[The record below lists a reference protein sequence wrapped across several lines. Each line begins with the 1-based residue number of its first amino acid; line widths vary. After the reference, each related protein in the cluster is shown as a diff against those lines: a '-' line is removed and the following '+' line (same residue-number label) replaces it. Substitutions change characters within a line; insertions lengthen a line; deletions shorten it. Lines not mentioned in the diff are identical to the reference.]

1 MQGER
6 MVPSGYG
13 FDWPHELDAIMN
25 RVDSYASARARQACR
40 LKPDWTHS
48 HRLRAELATALHE
61 AWTRVPAPVAE
72 PVADAL
78 RLIGGERCRQVDAE
92 GWTLDHDDQHTDG
105 SLAIAA
111 AHYALSSQWW
121 RSSDFRVLAP
131 AGSDE
136 QREKIL
142 ARGPLNFGG
151 GNDCYNW
158 PWDLDWWKP
167 KGQVEDLVRAGA
179 LIVAEIERIA
189 RASTPIASP
198 ADMEATNDGR

>member
-1 MQGER
+1 MADPTKEAA
-6 MVPSGYG
+6 
-13 FDWPHELDAIMN
+13 LAN
-25 RVDSYASARARQACR
+25 TLVDIARDYFRCVCTEDYTGRGLTDPQCNAHDGVAEDLARAAAA
-40 LKPDWTHS
+40 
-48 HRLRAELATALHE
+48 LRT
-61 AWTRVPAPVAE
+61 PAPVAE

-78 RLIGGERCRQVDAE
+78 RLIGDERCRQVVAE

-189 RASTPIASP
+189 RASTPIAFP
-198 ADMEATNDGR
+198 ADMEGTNGRST